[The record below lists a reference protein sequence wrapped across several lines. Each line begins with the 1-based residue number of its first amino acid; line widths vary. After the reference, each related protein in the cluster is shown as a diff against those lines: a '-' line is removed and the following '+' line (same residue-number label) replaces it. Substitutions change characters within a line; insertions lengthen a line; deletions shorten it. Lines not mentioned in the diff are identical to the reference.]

1 MSEGIVTETIKGQ
14 AYRLVKLDPLE
25 GGLLA
30 TQVIQILAAAAGDAE
45 TIKSLIQSHLDKSKD
60 ATEPTDGQDVK
71 SQLEKLMEAPQLLSA
86 MAGGVAKIDARA
98 LYALGLKAIRNQLF
112 ADRKLHDDTALN
124 QWFEG
129 RPDHLLLVMVWA
141 LRVNC
146 AGFFGFGGRG

>member
-30 TQVIQILAAAAGDAE
+30 TQVIQILAVAAGDAE
-45 TIKSLIQSHLDKSKD
+45 TIKSLIQSHIDNTKEGEV
-60 ATEPTDGQDVK
+60 AEGQEVK
-71 SQLEKLMEAPQLLSA
+71 GQLEKLMEAPQLLAA

-98 LYALGLKAIRNQLF
+98 LYTLGLKAIRNQLF

-124 QWFEG
+124 QWFES

>member
-30 TQVIQILAAAAGDAE
+30 TQVIQILAVAAGDAE
-45 TIKSLIQSHLDKSKD
+45 TIKSLIQSHIDNTK
-60 ATEPTDGQDVK
+60 EGEVVEGQEVK
-71 SQLEKLMEAPQLLSA
+71 GQLEKLMEAPQLLAA

-98 LYALGLKAIRNQLF
+98 LYTLGLKAIRNQLF

-124 QWFEG
+124 QWFES

>member
-14 AYRLVKLDPLE
+14 TYRLVKLDPLE

-30 TQVIQILAAAAGDAE
+30 TQVIQILAVAAGDAE
-45 TIKSLIQSHLDKSKD
+45 TIKSLIQSHIDNTKEGEV
-60 ATEPTDGQDVK
+60 AEGQEVK
-71 SQLEKLMEAPQLLSA
+71 GQLEKLMEAPQLLAA

-98 LYALGLKAIRNQLF
+98 LYTLGLKAIRNQLF

-124 QWFEG
+124 QWFES

>member
-30 TQVIQILAAAAGDAE
+30 TQVIQILAVAAGDAE
-45 TIKSLIQSHLDKSKD
+45 TIKSLIQSHIDNTKEGEV
-60 ATEPTDGQDVK
+60 AEGQEVK
-71 SQLEKLMEAPQLLSA
+71 GQLEKLMEAPQLLAA

-98 LYALGLKAIRNQLF
+98 LYTLGLKAIRNQLF

-124 QWFEG
+124 QWFES

-146 AGFFGFGGRG
+146 SGFFGFGGRG

>member
-30 TQVIQILAAAAGDAE
+30 TQVIQILAVAAGDAE
-45 TIKSLIQSHLDKSKD
+45 TIKSLIQSHIDNSKD
-60 ATEPTDGQDVK
+60 VQAAEGQEVK
-71 SQLEKLMEAPQLLSA
+71 GQLEKLMEAPQLLAA
-86 MAGGVAKIDARA
+86 MAGGVSKIDARA

-124 QWFEG
+124 QWFES

>member
-30 TQVIQILAAAAGDAE
+30 TQVIQILAVAAGDAE
-45 TIKSLIQSHLDKSKD
+45 TIKSLIQSHIENGKE
-60 ATEPTDGQDVK
+60 AQVAEGQQAK

-98 LYALGLKAIRNQLF
+98 LYTLGLKAIRNQLF

-124 QWFEG
+124 QWFES

>member
-14 AYRLVKLDPLE
+14 TYRLVKLDPLE

-30 TQVIQILAAAAGDAE
+30 TQVIQILAVAAGDAE
-45 TIKSLIQSHLDKSKD
+45 TIKSLIQSHIDNTKEGEV
-60 ATEPTDGQDVK
+60 AEGQEVK
-71 SQLEKLMEAPQLLSA
+71 GQLEKLMEAPQLLAA

-98 LYALGLKAIRNQLF
+98 LYTLGLKAIRNQLF

-124 QWFEG
+124 QWFES

-146 AGFFGFGGRG
+146 SGFFGFGGRG